1 LYEFED
7 CLVDPGCFE
16 LRRGGVV
23 EHVEPQVF
31 DVLVHLIRNRDRVV
45 TKNELLDA
53 VWGDRFV
60 SESALASRLKSARR
74 ALGDDG
80 SSQRIIRTVF
90 GRGYQFVAP
99 VVERGPSRDGHTAKS
114 SAGTAPS
121 PVVSSSALLP
131 HPILLSS
138 VPQLSSPL

>member
-1 LYEFED
+1 MGTGATATFDATLYEFED

-60 SESALASRLKSARR
+60 SESALASPAEVCPS
-74 ALGDDG
+74 G
-80 SSQRIIRTVF
+80 SR
-90 GRGYQFVAP
+90 
-99 VVERGPSRDGHTAKS
+99 
-114 SAGTAPS
+114 
-121 PVVSSSALLP
+121 
-131 HPILLSS
+131 
-138 VPQLSSPL
+138 